1 MADYIKREDAIAL
14 LGKNWRIES
23 DANDAIQKTIEQF
36 ANIPA
41 ADVVDRKA
49 LLDALYAEDAITMRG
64 VSIINNFA
72 KDTNVPVKCEDCRH
86 GAHFDGVVI
95 CDKDAQR
102 HERTD
107 GCERGERK

>member
-1 MADYIKREDAIAL
+1 MDNKIAATLIVEMVGILAKNGYEDTDYNEAVAIAC
-14 LGKNWRIES
+14 S
-23 DANDAIQKTIEQF
+23 
-36 ANIPA
+36 
-41 ADVVDRKA
+41 A
-49 LLDALYAEDAITMRG
+49 LL
-64 VSIINNFA
+64 S